1 MYEVLLNN
9 GAWKNASLRKE
20 VHLSPLMFSFQIGDI
35 SLTRDL
41 IKRGCKINTGEI
53 SLLGDL
59 YVDYAIS
66 DSKWLYS
73 MNNNNKFN
81 SIKSMNDTLSDYY
94 QIRMHN
100 KEILMDFVHKGL
112 ENGIVFEYD
121 IGTGIAPMSP
131 TWTNSQT
138 TLFSPTG
145 TMLADREESVSAESR
160 GNDLEEMKNFHAKLE
175 VLFCVIFCC
184 DLHRKQM
191 IDIHKNTPLHKYLYH
206 PITATNVHNN
216 KRNVELQQ
224 ICIVKLLKFE
234 CRDWLYQSLA
244 KKKISF
250 LCFCSFL
257 VFGVCLFLYFFGFG
271 QSFSTKNKKI
281 CKNAV

>member
-20 VHLSPLMFSFQIGDI
+20 GHLSPLMFSFQIGDI
-35 SLTRDL
+35 SLTKDL

-66 DSKWLYS
+66 DSKRLYS

-81 SIKSMNDTLSDYY
+81 SIESMNDTLSDYY
-94 QIRMHN
+94 QIRMDS
-100 KEILMDFVHKGL
+100 KEILIDFVHKGL
-112 ENGIVFEYD
+112 ENANVFDYD
-121 IGTGIAPMSP
+121 IGTGIDPMSP
-131 TWTNSQT
+131 TSTASQI
-138 TLFSPTG
+138 TLFSSRG
-145 TMLADREESVSAESR
+145 TMFADREESVSTESG
-160 GNDLEEMKNFHAKLE
+160 GNHLEDEEMHNFHTKLE
-175 VLFCVIFCC
+175 LLFHVIVSC

-191 IDIHKNTPLHKYLYH
+191 IDIVKNTPLHKYLYH
-206 PITATNVHNN
+206 PIAATNVHNN

-244 KKKISF
+244 KKISCFF
-250 LCFCSFL
+250 LCNLFVYFLFWVFC
-257 VFGVCLFLYFFGFG
+257 
-271 QSFSTKNKKI
+271 
-281 CKNAV
+281 